1 MGFGLSFHC
10 LSSRKNLMSL
20 RSSSSRQVFRFSVVT
35 SQNSQFPEFLTINLT
50 QANRHSITTT
60 RELHFRRRRTYM
72 VRRFFILV
80 LTGAVFSI
88 APVVKAQK
96 GSAENQR
103 AKGVPEQYAGNW
115 VCQTYMPGYNI
126 FLPNADMSQPQTNKT
141 TTPSSVAVLKFS
153 LRSDGVYEAPNAK

>member
-1 MGFGLSFHC
+1 
-10 LSSRKNLMSL
+10 
-20 RSSSSRQVFRFSVVT
+20 
-35 SQNSQFPEFLTINLT
+35 
-50 QANRHSITTT
+50 
-60 RELHFRRRRTYM
+60 M

-80 LTGAVFSI
+80 LFGAVVSI

-126 FLPNADMSQPQTNKT
+126 LLPNADMSQPQTNKT
-141 TTPSSVAVLKFS
+141 TTPSTVAVLKLS
-153 LRSDGVYEAPNAK
+153 LRTDGVYEAPNAKGHYSFDPATKAITWLDGPHQKSITKIQIGKRENGAPKMGFVLNKRYYGCFMSKPRLK

>member
-1 MGFGLSFHC
+1 
-10 LSSRKNLMSL
+10 
-20 RSSSSRQVFRFSVVT
+20 
-35 SQNSQFPEFLTINLT
+35 
-50 QANRHSITTT
+50 
-60 RELHFRRRRTYM
+60 M

-80 LTGAVFSI
+80 LFGAVVSI

-126 FLPNADMSQPQTNKT
+126 LLPNADMSQPQTNKT
-141 TTPSSVAVLKFS
+141 TTPSTVAVLKLS
-153 LRSDGVYEAPNAK
+153 LRTDGVYEASNAKGHYSFDPATKAITWLDGPHQKSVTKTQIGKRENGAPKMGFVLNKRYYGCFLSKPRAK